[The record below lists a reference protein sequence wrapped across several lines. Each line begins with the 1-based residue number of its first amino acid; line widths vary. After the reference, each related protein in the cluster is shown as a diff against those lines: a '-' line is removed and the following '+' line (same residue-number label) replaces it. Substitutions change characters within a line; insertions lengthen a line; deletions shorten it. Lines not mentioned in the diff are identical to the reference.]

1 MGRLYVYEDLQ
12 SEEEVIVEFTCLS
25 TFPGFLFMW
34 RLPHDLR
41 HPAFCNLI
49 VYFSRMFTSM
59 HTRAIKTALSL
70 VSIGHGSL
78 PFVTFRARL
87 PYMIAGRCRYVSILT
102 SFKLFSQKKFDGFAT
117 ITSFVPDQI
126 RHASLWLLH
135 IQTTYFSIKPFR

>member
-1 MGRLYVYEDLQ
+1 MGRLYIYEDLR

-59 HTRAIKTALSL
+59 HTGAIKTALPL
-70 VSIGHGSL
+70 VSIGYGSL

-87 PYMIAGRCRYVSILT
+87 PYLIARRCRYVSILT
-102 SFKLFSQKKFDGFAT
+102 AFK
-117 ITSFVPDQI
+117 
-126 RHASLWLLH
+126 
-135 IQTTYFSIKPFR
+135 

>member
-59 HTRAIKTALSL
+59 HTGAIKQRCPLFLLDMAAFHSRPF
-70 VSIGHGSL
+70 GHGYH
-78 PFVTFRARL
+78 T
-87 PYMIAGRCRYVSILT
+87 
-102 SFKLFSQKKFDGFAT
+102 
-117 ITSFVPDQI
+117 
-126 RHASLWLLH
+126 
-135 IQTTYFSIKPFR
+135 